1 VAARTA
7 NAMAVQMV
15 PAGNDVFMIGY
26 FLYKFIAVEQLI
38 GLRGD
43 LSTGDVLLAAVVGL
57 HRSNAVDAEDPCAR
71 RCSG

>member
-15 PAGNDVFMIGY
+15 PAANDVFMIGY

-43 LSTGDVLLAAVVGL
+43 
-57 HRSNAVDAEDPCAR
+57 
-71 RCSG
+71 

>member
-1 VAARTA
+1 
-7 NAMAVQMV
+7 
-15 PAGNDVFMIGY
+15 MIDY